1 MAFFLDSIA
10 LEIGRAI
17 VLFVFLSLVG
27 WTARS
32 IIRIWLPVIKSRNQI
47 L

>member
-1 MAFFLDSIA
+1 MAIFLDNIA
-10 LEIGRAI
+10 LEMGRAV
-17 VLFVFLSLVG
+17 VLVVFLALVG